1 MDATVHLTKVRV
13 MSDPLPHILR
23 VDAEENRELLLEA
36 ARSLFSERGLDVPMR
51 EVARHAGVGPATL
64 YRRFPTKQDLV
75 VAAFDDELRECGS
88 IVAEACADPD
98 PWKGICAFL
107 LRIGELNARNQ
118 GFTDAF
124 MSTFPDA
131 IDFTA
136 HRAGILRSL
145 ADLCRRARDAGA
157 LRSDV
162 VLDDLVL
169 VLMAGRGLSGA
180 TLDARLAAARR
191 FSSLAIEAFRRG
203 GASDQLP
210 PPARVVASM
219 LT

>member
-1 MDATVHLTKVRV
+1 MPDR
-13 MSDPLPHILR
+13 LPHILR
-23 VDAEENRELLLEA
+23 ADAEENRELVLKA

-64 YRRFPTKQDLV
+64 YRRFPSKQSL
-75 VAAFDDELRECGS
+75 VAAAFTDELRECGS
-88 IVAEACADPD
+88 IVAAACSDPD
-98 PWKGICAFL
+98 PWNGICTFL

-124 MSTFPDA
+124 ISTFPDA

-145 ADLCRRARDAGA
+145 AGLCARAQEAGV
-157 LRSDV
+157 LRGDV

-169 VLMAGRGLSGA
+169 ILMAGRGLPGA
-180 TLDARLAAARR
+180 TPDARLAASRR

-203 GASDQLP
+203 GADGELL
-210 PPARVVASM
+210 PPARVAASI
-219 LT
+219 LV